1 MTRPAARA
9 VSVGQGSEG
18 EGVARTRQIRLGD
31 GEVEDEIRH
40 AEELGEDDGD
50 DASDE
55 EADVQEDPDAHEL
68 LSRHLFVG
76 EAKLKRK

>member
-1 MTRPAARA
+1 MMSPAARA
-9 VSVGQGSEG
+9 VSARDRNKAT
-18 EGVARTRQIRLGD
+18 ARTRQIRLGD